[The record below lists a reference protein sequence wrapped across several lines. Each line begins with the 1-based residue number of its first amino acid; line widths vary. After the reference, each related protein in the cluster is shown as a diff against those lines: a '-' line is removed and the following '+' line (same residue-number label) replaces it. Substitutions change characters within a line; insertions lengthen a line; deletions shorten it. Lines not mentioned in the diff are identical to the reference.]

1 VVVPWGRVF
10 LHGDVS
16 RGNALFE
23 QTHLQ
28 SHTGHQTAIRGLA
41 KCRLLA
47 GLAVALARTVKT
59 DGFLHV
65 AEQLGELLGYLPL
78 IEGAILLS
86 EQNAETIGQGQ
97 VRPAYAPLQALRY
110 HLPRFYERMVQVTQ
124 VLGAGG
130 LLINPMQADLQS
142 EIAADIERYY
152 RGADVDAPERIRL
165 FKLAWDAT
173 GTQFGQR
180 QLQYERYYA
189 GDPVR
194 TAATLYRRHDAA
206 PLLAY
211 VASALREETS
221 VISD

>member
-1 VVVPWGRVF
+1 
-10 LHGDVS
+10 
-16 RGNALFE
+16 
-23 QTHLQ
+23 
-28 SHTGHQTAIRGLA
+28 
-41 KCRLLA
+41 
-47 GLAVALARTVKT
+47 LAVALTRTVKT

-65 AEQLGELLGYLPL
+65 QEQLGELLGYLQL

-86 EQNAETIGQGQ
+86 EQNAETTTHGT

-110 HLPRFYERMVQVTQ
+110 QIPRFYERMVQVTQ

-130 LLINPMQADLQS
+130 LLINPTQADLQS
-142 EIAADIERYY
+142 TIAPDIARYY
-152 RGADVDAPERIRL
+152 RGAGVEAAERIRL

-194 TAATLYRRHDAA
+194 TAATLYLKHDAA
-206 PLLAY
+206 PFL
-211 VASALREETS
+211 SRIEKALHP
-221 VISD
+221 